1 MTAKALTDLYPQD
14 IIELPMR
21 KGREKADNY
30 TCKDAVRKGMNV
42 QIPVFAD
49 TPFKRDEIWMRTRN
63 STLIDTLRE
72 EFVNG
77 KIKRT
82 DLRNFPAV
90 SARKGNAYG
99 EVPGCRDTVA
109 GEKHRKH

>member
-1 MTAKALTDLYPQD
+1 
-14 IIELPMR
+14 MR

-77 KIKRT
+77 KNKKNGSAELSGCIRRKRQR
-82 DLRNFPAV
+82 LR
-90 SARKGNAYG
+90 
-99 EVPGCRDTVA
+99 
-109 GEKHRKH
+109 

>member
-1 MTAKALTDLYPQD
+1 
-14 IIELPMR
+14 MR
-21 KGREKADNY
+21 KGRK
-30 TCKDAVRKGMNV
+30 KQIIIPVRMQSEKGMNV

-49 TPFKRDEIWMRTRN
+49 TLFKRDEIWMRTRN

-77 KIKRT
+77 KIKERICGT
-82 DLRNFPAV
+82 FRLYPQEKATLTV
-90 SARKGNAYG
+90 K
-99 EVPGCRDTVA
+99 CRDAEITVA